1 MIHSFQISALKSL
14 HILGTPPD
22 SLPVQSIQNKL
33 TWHCRSCSMNHLNM
47 ILTSA
52 LKRRFDSDTSSK
64 LFEEAV
70 RQMELRWVEIED
82 PGLIISMIHM
92 SEHLKPQLL
101 ARLEDRVITE
111 VENLDATTIT
121 SVRFQKLN
129 LKVSIS
135 HIFQKFDC

>member
-1 MIHSFQISALKSL
+1 
-14 HILGTPPD
+14 
-22 SLPVQSIQNKL
+22 
-33 TWHCRSCSMNHLNM
+33 MNHLNM

-70 RQMELRWVEIED
+70 RQMEMRWVEIED
-82 PGLIISMIHM
+82 PGLIISMIHL

-111 VENLDATTIT
+111 VENLDSTTIT
-121 SVRFQKLN
+121 SVNFPK
-129 LKVSIS
+129 KC
-135 HIFQKFDC
+135 FFFDRDKQCWC

>member
-1 MIHSFQISALKSL
+1 
-14 HILGTPPD
+14 
-22 SLPVQSIQNKL
+22 
-33 TWHCRSCSMNHLNM
+33 MNHLNM

-70 RQMELRWVEIED
+70 RQMEMRWVEIED
-82 PGLIISMIHM
+82 PGLIISMIHL

-111 VENLDATTIT
+111 VENLDSTTIT
-121 SVRFQKLN
+121 SVNSHKKMFDRVRFY
-129 LKVSIS
+129 
-135 HIFQKFDC
+135 